1 MFKILLCFVF
11 IRFIVVLEAK
21 QIAPNV
27 LFIMLDDFRSA
38 VGKFGDT
45 LAKTPNMDSLMD
57 KSFYFPNIYA
67 QVITKKNI
75 VHLINKYN
83 CILVMCYSKHFV
95 LRAEILF

>member
-1 MFKILLCFVF
+1 MFKFLLSFVL

-38 VGKFGDT
+38 IGGLGDK
-45 LAKTPNMDSLMD
+45 LAKTPNMDSLLD

-67 QVITKKNI
+67 QVIKDCA
-75 VHLINKYN
+75 INNKTSRNVTFVIY
-83 CILVMCYSKHFV
+83 YSKHFV
-95 LRAEILF
+95 LLAEIPC